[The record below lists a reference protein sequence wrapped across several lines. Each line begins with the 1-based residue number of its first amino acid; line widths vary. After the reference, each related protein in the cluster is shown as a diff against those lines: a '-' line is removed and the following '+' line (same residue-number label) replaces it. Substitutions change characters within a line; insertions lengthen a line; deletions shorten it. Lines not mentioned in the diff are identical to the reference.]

1 MTNTEKA
8 NDVRF
13 ILSKNLSDYE
23 LKNLSMLKMHLK
35 NDIARLLNN
44 SDINTLKA
52 IKYLL
57 ENV

>member
-23 LKNLSMLKMHLK
+23 LKNLSMLKIHLK

>member
-23 LKNLSMLKMHLK
+23 LKNLSVLKIHLK

-44 SDINTLKA
+44 SDVNTLKA